1 MVKGVGGKS
10 GCLIKTTPSR
20 LIFHVHPIF
29 PGVTKLCAS
38 TIFFLTK
45 IMGRHIISFEKK
57 GTSSSSREGFE
68 LKKSSRLLLLLLLKI
83 ESNFHR
89 LVA

>member
-29 PGVTKLCAS
+29 PGVTKLCAY

-57 GTSSSSREGFE
+57 AP
-68 LKKSSRLLLLLLLKI
+68 
-83 ESNFHR
+83 
-89 LVA
+89 VAVVVKALN